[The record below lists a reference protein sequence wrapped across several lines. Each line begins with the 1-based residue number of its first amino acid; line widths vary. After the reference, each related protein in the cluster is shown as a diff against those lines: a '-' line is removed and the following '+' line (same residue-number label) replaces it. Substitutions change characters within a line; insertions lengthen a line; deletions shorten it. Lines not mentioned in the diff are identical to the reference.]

1 MIGTHYVMLLL
12 AAMTQHHEIKF
23 PSMPGMPG
31 SVMCT
36 WSFQLHH
43 MLSMTSA
50 RCAFMS
56 DDKPTIRLCTQSASE
71 RNVHAS
77 GAMTQPRCASWESR

>member
-56 DDKPTIRLCTQSASE
+56 DDKPTIAYAHSPHLKEMCMLQ
-71 RNVHAS
+71 
-77 GAMTQPRCASWESR
+77 GP